1 MECRLTLP
9 KRMTDFATYP
19 KSFRVAQIILIWCW
33 FLVYAVAGVTLMPI
47 YRDNGQLAVAS
58 ALARMDVSTEQLDMT
73 LDAVLA
79 YKDFRTEEGD
89 VAEDARQVY
98 QAIAMFATFDA
109 ADLAG
114 VGVAWQYPS
123 SSPKAPLS
131 VVKYASL
138 KDKAERCFEHKEN
151 DEPWVFLSREQWQA
165 SAEAISRL
173 LNNISQGSEAE
184 FGNVCAILHRL
195 VTHQALMDGLSYKD
209 MLKLARTVLA
219 YTKDVDFAKLYVMDI
234 FLGEGFCEAVGPY
247 LDRLSRV
254 AHRLDY
260 DRMVDILFDMPNYTM
275 VAYNLVQYVF
285 GELALELDTCK
296 GFVEALQTFGKAKGL
311 EWTPIAEAVTA
322 LLNATQ
328 PTTQEGWDALT
339 PTADSLLTALGLGD
353 LVAGE

>member
-1 MECRLTLP
+1 ML
-9 KRMTDFATYP
+9 A
-19 KSFRVAQIILIWCW
+19 FRSSRPSLRIAQIILIWCW
-33 FLVYAVAGVTLMPI
+33 FLVYAVVGVTLMPF

-89 VAEDARQVY
+89 VDEDAREVY
-98 QAIAMFATFDA
+98 RAIAMFATFDA

-123 SSPKAPLS
+123 TTPKAPLS

-165 SAEAISRL
+165 SAEAVSRL
-173 LNNISQGSEAE
+173 LGNIASQPEAE

-195 VTHQALMDGLSYKD
+195 VTHQALMEGLSYKD
-209 MLKLARTVLA
+209 MLKLARIVLA

-234 FLGEGFCEAVGPY
+234 FLQEGFCEAVGPY
-247 LDRLSRV
+247 LNRLSAV
-254 AHRLDY
+254 VHRLEY

-296 GFVEALQTFGKAKGL
+296 GFVEALQSFGKAKGL
-311 EWTPIAEAVTA
+311 EWTPIEAAVNA
-322 LLNATQ
+322 LLNAIK

-339 PTADSLLTALGLGD
+339 PYTDSLLAALGLND
-353 LVAGE
+353 LVTLPNS